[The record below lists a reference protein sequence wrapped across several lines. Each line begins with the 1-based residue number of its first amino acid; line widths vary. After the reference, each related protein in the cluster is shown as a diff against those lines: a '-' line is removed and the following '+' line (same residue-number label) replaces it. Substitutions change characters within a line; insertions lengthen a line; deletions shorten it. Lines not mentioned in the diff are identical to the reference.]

1 METIDINEVFAQANV
16 VENLKNF
23 AGIDAQN
30 ALGMMSQER
39 LAAVVGGNMENKTGF
54 FAAKYNTQ
62 GEGIENTA
70 KAVASKTLE
79 LLPNQD
85 ALHFSVIV
93 FNGVVFYVT
102 GYFVNRKK
110 YGRIKVCCYI
120 ATAEKN
126 AEYSIN
132 DGPLIKI

>member
-1 METIDINEVFAQANV
+1 MEEVVHGYNWLNNSIDVR
-16 VENLKNF
+16 
-23 AGIDAQN
+23 
-30 ALGMMSQER
+30 MS
-39 LAAVVGGNMENKTGF
+39 VGGNMENRTGF

-85 ALHFSVIV
+85 ALHFSVMV
-93 FNGVVFYVT
+93 FNGVIFYVT
-102 GYFVNRKK
+102 GYFANRKK
-110 YGRIKVCCYI
+110 YGRIKVCCYVAI
-120 ATAEKN
+120 EEKN

-132 DGPLIKI
+132 DGALIKI

>member
-1 METIDINEVFAQANV
+1 METIELKDVMNQLPVADLVKNLAGVDTNGVPSQFTM
-16 VENLKNF
+16 EN
-23 AGIDAQN
+23 I
-30 ALGMMSQER
+30 
-39 LAAVVGGNMENKTGF
+39 AAVVGGNMENKTGF

-85 ALHFSVIV
+85 ALHFSVMV
-93 FNGVVFYVT
+93 FNGVIFYVT

-110 YGRIKVCCYI
+110 YGRIKVCCYV

-132 DGPLIKI
+132 DGVLIKI

>member
-1 METIDINEVFAQANV
+1 MGTMGGCQGRSLDC
-16 VENLKNF
+16 L
-23 AGIDAQN
+23 
-30 ALGMMSQER
+30 S
-39 LAAVVGGNMENKTGF
+39 VGGNMENKTGF

-110 YGRIKVCCYI
+110 YGRIKVCCYV
-120 ATAEKN
+120 ATEEKN

-132 DGPLIKI
+132 DGALIKI

>member
-1 METIDINEVFAQANV
+1 METIELKDVMNQLPVADLVKNLAGVDTNGVPSQFTM
-16 VENLKNF
+16 EN
-23 AGIDAQN
+23 I
-30 ALGMMSQER
+30 
-39 LAAVVGGNMENKTGF
+39 AAVVGGNMENKTGF

-70 KAVASKTLE
+70 KEIASKTLE

-85 ALHFSVIV
+85 VLHFSVIV
-93 FNGVVFYVT
+93 FNGVIFYVT

-110 YGRIKVCCYI
+110 YGRIKVCCYV

-132 DGPLIKI
+132 DGALIKI

>member
-1 METIDINEVFAQANV
+1 METIELKDVMNQLPVADLVKNLAGVDKNGVPSQFTM
-16 VENLKNF
+16 EN
-23 AGIDAQN
+23 I
-30 ALGMMSQER
+30 
-39 LAAVVGGNMENKTGF
+39 AAVVGGNMENKTGF

-110 YGRIKVCCYI
+110 YGRIKVCCYV

-132 DGPLIKI
+132 DGALIKI

>member
-1 METIDINEVFAQANV
+1 METIELKDVMNQLPV
-16 VENLKNF
+16 VDLVKNLAGVDTNGVPSQFTMEN
-23 AGIDAQN
+23 I
-30 ALGMMSQER
+30 
-39 LAAVVGGNMENKTGF
+39 AAVVGGNMENKTGF

-70 KAVASKTLE
+70 KEVASKTLE

-85 ALHFSVIV
+85 VLHFSVIV
-93 FNGVVFYVT
+93 FNGVIFYVT

-110 YGRIKVCCYI
+110 YGRIKVCCYV

-132 DGPLIKI
+132 DGALIKI

>member
-1 METIDINEVFAQANV
+1 METIELKDVMNQLPVADLVKNLAGVDTNGVPSQFTM
-16 VENLKNF
+16 EN
-23 AGIDAQN
+23 I
-30 ALGMMSQER
+30 
-39 LAAVVGGNMENKTGF
+39 AAVVGGNMENKTGF

-110 YGRIKVCCYI
+110 YGRIKVCCYV

-132 DGPLIKI
+132 DGALIKI

>member
-1 METIDINEVFAQANV
+1 M
-16 VENLKNF
+16 
-23 AGIDAQN
+23 
-30 ALGMMSQER
+30 
-39 LAAVVGGNMENKTGF
+39 GGNTENKTGF

-93 FNGVVFYVT
+93 FNGVIFYVT

-110 YGRIKVCCYI
+110 YGRIKVCCYV

-132 DGPLIKI
+132 DGALIKI